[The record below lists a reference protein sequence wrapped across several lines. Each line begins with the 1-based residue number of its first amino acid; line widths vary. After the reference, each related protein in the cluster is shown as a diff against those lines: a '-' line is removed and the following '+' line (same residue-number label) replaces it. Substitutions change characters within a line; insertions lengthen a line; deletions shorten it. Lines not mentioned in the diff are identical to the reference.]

1 MKLTEKQKRFADEY
15 IKTGNAT
22 QSAIKAGYSKR
33 TAKQMGVENLSK
45 PYLSEYI
52 KERLDKIES
61 ERLMSVE
68 EALILSSEIAR
79 GVPQK
84 GISRTFDNINNETVK
99 DIEYEYTP
107 DIESR
112 QRAIEH
118 ILKVNGVINGKLAI
132 ERMQKEIEML
142 DARIK
147 QIKGVEKDTSLL
159 NHLIEVVN
167 SND

>member
-15 IKTGNAT
+15 IKLGNAT
-22 QSAIKAGYSKR
+22 QAAINAGYSKR
-33 TAKQMGVENLSK
+33 TAKQIGVENLSK

-61 ERLMSVE
+61 ERLMTVE

-79 GVPQK
+79 GIPQK

>member
-159 NHLIEVVN
+159 NHLVEVVN

>member
-15 IKTGNAT
+15 IKLGNAT
-22 QSAIKAGYSKR
+22 QAAINAGYNKKSAR
-33 TAKQMGVENLSK
+33 QIGTENLSK
-45 PYLSEYI
+45 PSISKYI

-61 ERLMSVE
+61 ERLMTVE

-79 GVPQK
+79 GIPQK
-84 GISRTFDNINNETVK
+84 GISRTFDNINNETIK

-167 SND
+167 RND